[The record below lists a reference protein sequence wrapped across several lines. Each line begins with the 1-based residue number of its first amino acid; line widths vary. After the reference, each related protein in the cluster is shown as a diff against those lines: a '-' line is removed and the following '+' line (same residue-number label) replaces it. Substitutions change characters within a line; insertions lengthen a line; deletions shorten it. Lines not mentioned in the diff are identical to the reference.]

1 MTAHQKWWWRN
12 IGNHEAGSRPYDR
25 STPSSSPL
33 LKLTLS
39 TMKVRLTSVNPTQK
53 PAPSVPVTVYVTWH
67 HTVSMA
73 ATCSVAAEATTLK
86 LRNAR
91 RNATAFF
98 TGAATWVARS
108 VREFMMS
115 TPASKKPPK
124 QNQIGPDIWG
134 CEHARAFCPKLVDW
148 VDWVVCGFTNEIITK
163 KRDTVDSE
171 VILEHYQ
178 RKLFQQTQ
186 RKPLKGFAFL
196 CWGQIQACGSALEG
210 TYRFQSD
217 TGGDKWWI
225 RLLETRALGNLT
237 NCFSKK
243 RTETFQ
249 RERFCRHV
257 AANSDGTTL

>member
-1 MTAHQKWWWRN
+1 MPLHFSLVLLRELPGVYASLWCPHLQVRSHQNK
-12 IGNHEAGSRPYDR
+12 
-25 STPSSSPL
+25 T
-33 LKLTLS
+33 
-39 TMKVRLTSVNPTQK
+39 RLDQTFGVVN
-53 PAPSVPVTVYVTWH
+53 
-67 HTVSMA
+67 M
-73 ATCSVAAEATTLK
+73 
-86 LRNAR
+86 
-91 RNATAFF
+91 
-98 TGAATWVARS
+98 
-108 VREFMMS
+108 RE
-115 TPASKKPPK
+115 
-124 QNQIGPDIWG
+124 
-134 CEHARAFCPKLVDW
+134 HPKLVDW

-186 RKPLKGFAFL
+186 RKPLKGFAFH

-225 RLLETRALGNLT
+225 RLLETRALGTLT
-237 NCFSKK
+237 NCFPKK